1 MKRSQFSM
9 LAPACIFTMVLAAGC
24 NAAPAD
30 AVAASSEFPVDAS
43 AQVATDVPG
52 VRRPRAGLL
61 TAGQP
66 APEAWSSLARDGV
79 GTVINLR
86 PDTEMGDRDEAA
98 EVAAAGLK
106 YHSLP
111 VAGADGIT
119 AENARALMSLIEN
132 AEGDVLVHCAS
143 GNRVGALLA
152 LAAVAEGGMDTEAAV
167 AAGKAAGLGS
177 LEPRVR
183 EVIEV
188 QAVKCSAPAMAGST
202 KC

>member
-1 MKRSQFSM
+1 MKSRQLLM
-9 LAPACIFTMVLAAGC
+9 LAPAGMVTLLLAIGC

-30 AVAASSEFPVDAS
+30 AVVASPEVPAPASEPAA
-43 AQVATDVPG
+43 VAVPG
-52 VRRPRAGLL
+52 LKRPRAGLL

-66 APEAWSSLARDGV
+66 GPDAWSSLARDGV

-86 PDTEMGDRDEAA
+86 PDAEMAGRDEEV
-98 EVAAAGLK
+98 EVAAAGMT
-106 YHSLP
+106 YHRLP

-119 AENARALMSLIEN
+119 AENARELMALIEN

-152 LAAVAEGGMDTEAAV
+152 LAAVAEGGMDAEAAV

-202 KC
+202 EC

>member
-1 MKRSQFSM
+1 MKRSPLSM
-9 LAPACIFTMVLAAGC
+9 LVPAAILTLMLAAGC

-30 AVAASSEFPVDAS
+30 AVAASPGIAVDAS
-43 AQVATDVPG
+43 ARAAADVPG
-52 VRRPRAGLL
+52 LRKPRAGLL

-86 PDTEMGDRDEAA
+86 PDSEMGDRDEAA
-98 EVAAAGLK
+98 EVAAAGLV
-106 YHSLP
+106 YHRLP

-119 AENARALMSLIEN
+119 AENARELMSLIEN

-152 LAAVAEGGMDTEAAV
+152 LAALAEGGMDTEAAV

-177 LEPRVR
+177 LEPHVR
-183 EVIEV
+183 EVLEV
-188 QAVKCSAPAMAGST
+188 QVTKCSAPAIAGSAE
-202 KC
+202 C

>member
-1 MKRSQFSM
+1 MKPRPLLT
-9 LAPACIFTMVLAAGC
+9 LAPVGVLALLMAVGC

-30 AVAASSEFPVDAS
+30 AVAASQDPPVPAS
-43 AQVATDVPG
+43 APVANDVPG
-52 VRRPRAGLL
+52 LRKPRPGLL

-66 APEAWSSLARDGV
+66 TPAAWSLLARDGV

-86 PDTEMGDRDEAA
+86 PDGEMSGRNEAA
-98 EVAAAGLK
+98 EVAAAGLA

-132 AEGDVLVHCAS
+132 ADGDVLVHCAS

-152 LAAVAEGGMDTEAAV
+152 LAAVAEGGLDTEAAV
-167 AAGKAAGLGS
+167 AVGKAAGLGS

-188 QAVKCSAPAMAGST
+188 QAIKCSAPAVAVST
-202 KC
+202 EC

>member
-1 MKRSQFSM
+1 MKPRPLLT
-9 LAPACIFTMVLAAGC
+9 LAPAGVLTLLLMVGC
-24 NAAPAD
+24 NAAPAG
-30 AVAASSEFPVDAS
+30 AATASPEVPAAASAT
-43 AQVATDVPG
+43 VATDLPG
-52 VRRPRAGLL
+52 LRKPRPGLL

-66 APEAWSSLARDGV
+66 SPEAWSSLAREGV

-86 PDTEMGDRDEAA
+86 PDSEMSGRDEAA
-98 EVAAAGLK
+98 EVAAAGLA
-106 YHSLP
+106 YHRLP

-119 AENARALMSLIEN
+119 VENARELMALIED

-152 LAAVAEGGMDTEAAV
+152 LAAVVEGGKDAEAAV
-167 AAGKAAGLGS
+167 AVGKAAGLGS

-188 QAVKCSAPAMAGST
+188 QAVKCAAPAMAGSSE
-202 KC
+202 C